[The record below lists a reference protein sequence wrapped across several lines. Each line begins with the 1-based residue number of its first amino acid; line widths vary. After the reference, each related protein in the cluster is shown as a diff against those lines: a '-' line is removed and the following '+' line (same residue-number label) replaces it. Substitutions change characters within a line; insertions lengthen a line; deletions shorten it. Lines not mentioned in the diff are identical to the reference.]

1 MEIRGSAGIQKRS
14 SKVVPIGTLPSHP
27 SVYIR
32 GIATCYTARVDDRPV
47 IWDRAN
53 RKHIVEDHPERVM
66 SVAEVE
72 HAMTDPSREE
82 APDRKRDGYWLVRGK
97 TSAGRRLL
105 VAWVEFR
112 GGRYPVHAHA
122 IGRRGR

>member
-1 MEIRGSAGIQKRS
+1 MD
-14 SKVVPIGTLPSHP
+14 
-27 SVYIR
+27 
-32 GIATCYTARVDDRPV
+32 VDDRPV

-53 RKHIVEDHPERVM
+53 RKHIEEDHPER
-66 SVAEVE
+66 SITRDEVDQ
-72 HAMTDPSREE
+72 AMTDPNRQEIPDPKRE
-82 APDRKRDGYWLVRGK
+82 GYGLVQGR

>member
-1 MEIRGSAGIQKRS
+1 MR
-14 SKVVPIGTLPSHP
+14 
-27 SVYIR
+27 
-32 GIATCYTARVDDRPV
+32 YTDAVDDRPV

-53 RKHIVEDHPERVM
+53 RKHIVEDHPERQIT
-66 SVAEVE
+66 VAEVE
-72 HAMTDPSREE
+72 EVLADKEREE
-82 APDRKRDGYWLVRGK
+82 APDSRRPGYWLVSGR

-112 GGRYPVHAHA
+112 HGRYPVHAHA